1 MTTMSRPLIAF
12 APLALL
18 AACGGTPTETANSA
32 TANTAAPA
40 VNTAAT
46 VRDLPEGQRTAVV
59 LRAIR
64 DAGRDCQTVTKAVE
78 VTAVQGTPTWQA
90 TCDDGAQWI
99 VAIGADGVATV
110 TNRAE
115 LRETGAPKAG

>member
-1 MTTMSRPLIAF
+1 MIRAATRLALATI
-12 APLALL
+12 PLAVV
-18 AACGGTPTETANSA
+18 AACSDAPSDAPAATNAATPTG
-32 TANTAAPA
+32 
-40 VNTAAT
+40 NTAAT
-46 VRDLPEGQRTAVV
+46 VRDLPEGQRTAVF

-115 LRETGAPKAG
+115 LRQADGTAKAG

>member
-1 MTTMSRPLIAF
+1 MIRAATRLALAAI
-12 APLALL
+12 PLAVV
-18 AACGGTPTETANSA
+18 AACSGAPSDAPAATNAATPTG
-32 TANTAAPA
+32 
-40 VNTAAT
+40 NTAAT
-46 VRDLPEGQRTAVV
+46 VRDLPEGQRTAVF

-115 LRETGAPKAG
+115 LRQADGTAKAG